1 MPTRMLS
8 DVERAEAQLV
18 FGDGLD
24 YERVRIVEGHY
35 FPPNFI
41 ADIGAFFQGKK
52 RTWDNAIT
60 LGNTTYFPRPLRTTP
75 EALAQDLTDMG
86 WLMHELTHVW
96 QYQQVGW
103 RYLYETL
110 RVQTQLGLAAYNYL
124 GVHRTKQLALRTA
137 FAEKRRFEDFNF
149 EQQGEFARDYYFA
162 LKHNDEPDAF
172 EPYVQ
177 PLRLRKRRRNT
188 PIDSRS

>member
-1 MPTRMLS
+1 MLS
-8 DVERAEAQLV
+8 DVERAEARLV

-24 YERVRIVEGHY
+24 YEQVRVAEGSY

-60 LGNTTYFPRPLRTTP
+60 LGNTTYFPRLLKTTS
-75 EALAQDLTDMG
+75 EGIAQDLTDIG

-103 RYLYETL
+103 RYLYETV
-110 RVQTQLGLAAYNYL
+110 RVQVRLGLAAYNYL
-124 GVHRTKQLALRTA
+124 GAARTKQLALRTA

-162 LKHNDEPDAF
+162 LKRDDEPDAWN
-172 EPYVQ
+172 PYVQ

-188 PIDSRS
+188 PVDSRS

>member
-1 MPTRMLS
+1 MPARRLS
-8 DVERAEAQLV
+8 EVERAEARLV

-24 YERVRIVEGHY
+24 YDHVRIVEGGY

-41 ADIGAFFQGKK
+41 ADIGAFLQGKK

-60 LGNTTYFPRPLRTTP
+60 LGNTTYFPRFLRTTA
-75 EALAQDLTDMG
+75 EDIAQDLTDIG

-110 RVQTQLGLAAYNYL
+110 RVQVRLGWAAYDYVS
-124 GVHRTKQLALRTA
+124 GHRSKQQALRMA
-137 FAEKRRFEDFNF
+137 FAKNRCFEDFNF
-149 EQQGEFARDYYFA
+149 EQQGEFARDYYYA
-162 LKHNDEPDAF
+162 LKRNEEPEAWG
-172 EPYVQ
+172 PYVQ
-177 PLRLRKRRRNT
+177 PFRLRKRRRNT
-188 PIDSRS
+188 VV